1 MIIPFF
7 TDVNVKKYYIC
18 KFYVLILKIAD
29 MINRNSYINK
39 LIKLRDKQ
47 IIKVITGIRRSGK
60 STLLLQYIDY
70 LKSDGVNDDRIIYLN
85 LESAKYDFI
94 RNYHDLYAYIN
105 QKIGSK
111 ELHYVIIDEIQNVS
125 GFERAVNSL
134 TIDFNVDLYLTGS
147 NANMLSSELATL
159 LSGRYVEIRMLPLAF
174 YEYYQVCDNDSKEDA
189 FYRYLKY
196 GGFPFLAKE
205 NDDDIITSYL
215 DGIYN
220 TIILKDVVKRNSVKD
235 ISLMEKILKMILSS
249 IGSPISSSSIVK
261 VLKNEQ
267 RNVSNETIDKYLS
280 MFESAYIIDRTIRYD
295 VKGKGYLKT
304 LGKCYVA
311 DIGLRNYI
319 LGYRQ
324 IEPSQAIENIVYME
338 LLRRGYKVDTGKIGD
353 NEIDFVARKQ
363 DVIEY
368 YQVSYT
374 VNNSNETLMREIRP
388 FNSISDHYSCYLLT
402 MDRDFVTDIDGIRKL
417 YLIDWLLNDKSN

>member
-1 MIIPFF
+1 
-7 TDVNVKKYYIC
+7 
-18 KFYVLILKIAD
+18 
-29 MINRNSYINK
+29 MINRSSYINK
-39 LIKLRDKQ
+39 LIKLRNKQ

-70 LKSDGVNDDRIIYLN
+70 LKSDGINDDRIIYLN

-94 RNYHDLYAYIN
+94 TNYHDLYAYIN

-125 GFERAVNSL
+125 GFEKAVNSL

-159 LSGRYVEIRMLPLAF
+159 LSGRYVEIRMLPLSF
-174 YEYYQVCDNDSKEDA
+174 YEYYQVYDNASKEDV

-267 RNVSNETIDKYLS
+267 RNVSNETIDKYLN

-295 VKGKGYLKT
+295 VKCKDYLKT